1 MRSSQPALIL
11 GAARRACTERPPESV
26 REPRSKFR
34 VTAKNTARLLEACDD
49 AVKERER
56 LEAEAKAKR
65 TADAKKAEFKKL
77 LWEKF
82 RIAYTEPGAT
92 EAQ

>member
-1 MRSSQPALIL
+1 
-11 GAARRACTERPPESV
+11 
-26 REPRSKFR
+26 
-34 VTAKNTARLLEACDD
+34 
-49 AVKERER
+49 VKERER